1 MNTEE
6 NDTMQSCDD
15 CDAPVTTLQDIKD
28 AVERLKKLAERFP
41 DRILFHV
48 IMETSDGAESANFGG
63 SNLLEPKL
71 KGNLFHLR
79 WMAARGYMI
88 QSSVAMNGSPA
99 AIGKGIEFLI
109 DRNNGKSRSGGD
121 IFAAILNGIGED

>member
-48 IMETSDGAESANFGG
+48 MMETPDDVTTANFGG
-63 SNLLEPKL
+63 SNLLAPKSER
-71 KGNLFHLR
+71 NLQHLR
-79 WMAARGYMI
+79 WMAARGYML
-88 QSSVAMNGSPA
+88 QSGAAMKGDPA
-99 AIGKGIEFLI
+99 AVGKGIGFLL
-109 DRNNGKSRSGGD
+109 DHNNSRGRSSGD
-121 IFAAILNGIGED
+121 VLTAILSGIGEG